1 MLIWIYSAMPA
12 MGYRPQ
18 LVMDLFALQP
28 AIVRVAPNNAAQP
41 AKISKAAKVSVPEK
55 VMLVSHTGSHI
66 QLPMASL
73 RTSSPIE
80 NILSHVSDS
89 TFEVYE
95 PSIPVV
101 THAAPSKFLDES
113 AKPILPWNEKLVNL
127 NLSATALETVIL
139 TISKQTGVNV
149 VLLAKTDQK
158 VTINVT
164 QMPIGDALRHLSMLA
179 GLRTIKVRNTIVMAE
194 EATLKGAYPKEYDLE
209 YNNVAKPA
217 DADPS
222 KGSTTTPVQ
231 PPVEVVDTIQRIYT
245 LKYQGA
251 TQVVTSLKEYF
262 TSKKVTIVALPNTL
276 LPNIGAAGNSGSG
289 SGSSGGNSGSP
300 SGGAAVPVDTR
311 AKRVLLSGPAA
322 AVQESILIL
331 QQMDIPR
338 RQVEITVT
346 IHDVSNDALRD
357 AGVTWDFGQST
368 ISEAVNGNMNVGT
381 FSRTGLSFVGTIHA
395 LEQANKAK
403 LLASPNISVMD
414 GELGSILIGE
424 KRRFPVVTGTTSNG
438 QFIYSTEEQNV
449 GIYML
454 VATDITD
461 DGTVTLA
468 INAQVS
474 SILGFLQ
481 LNGGSYPQI
490 STRESKSTLLLKDG
504 QTMLMGGLLRDEEI
518 VNLQKVPF
526 LGQIP
531 FFGELFKSRKTQ
543 KNSSQ
548 LLISITP
555 HIIKQ

>member
-1 MLIWIYSAMPA
+1 MLNWFFTALPA
-12 MGYRPQ
+12 TGHQPNLAANFMAAELAVVRTKTAPMVKKTAPKLLMVSHYEGHLGITNKSKVQPPIQ
-18 LVMDLFALQP
+18 TILPEVAGHLFLLGEPISRLAQQTAP
-28 AIVRVAPNNAAQP
+28 AKFDSSAQP
-41 AKISKAAKVSVPEK
+41 V
-55 VMLVSHTGSHI
+55 
-66 QLPMASL
+66 
-73 RTSSPIE
+73 
-80 NILSHVSDS
+80 
-89 TFEVYE
+89 
-95 PSIPVV
+95 
-101 THAAPSKFLDES
+101 
-113 AKPILPWNEKLVNL
+113 LPWNQKLVNL
-127 NLSATALETVIL
+127 NLSSTAIGTVVSIL
-139 TISKQTGVNV
+139 GKQTGINI
-149 VLLAKTDQK
+149 VLLSKSDEK
-158 VTINVT
+158 VTMNVS
-164 QMPIGDALRHLSMLA
+164 QMPVGDALKHLAMLA
-179 GLRTIKVRNTIVMAE
+179 GLRSLKVKNTIVMAD

-209 YNNVAKPA
+209 YNQPVKPEATDTAK
-217 DADPS
+217 
-222 KGSTTTPVQ
+222 TTPDTI
-231 PPVEVVDTIQRIYT
+231 PPKKDPELVVDNIQRIYS

-251 TQVVTSLKEYF
+251 TQLVTSLKEYLL
-262 TSKKVTIVALPNTL
+262 TKKVSIVAMPNTL
-276 LPNIGAAGNSGSG
+276 LPTVGNTGSNSGSSTSGGGSNSGSG
-289 SGSSGGNSGSP
+289 GTGTVVADS
-300 SGGAAVPVDTR
+300 R

-322 AVQESILIL
+322 AVQETILIL
-331 QQMDIPR
+331 QQMDTPR

-346 IHDVSNDALRD
+346 IHDVSNDALKD

-368 ISEAVNGNMNVGT
+368 ISEAVNGNVNVGT

-403 LLASPNISVMD
+403 LLASPNLSVMD

-454 VATDITD
+454 LATDITE
-461 DGTVTLA
+461 DGTITLA

-518 VNLQKVPF
+518 VNLQKVPY
-526 LGQIP
+526 LSQLP
-531 FFGELFKSRKTQ
+531 FFGKLFESRKTQ

>member
-1 MLIWIYSAMPA
+1 
-12 MGYRPQ
+12 
-18 LVMDLFALQP
+18 LQ
-28 AIVRVAPNNAAQP
+28 
-41 AKISKAAKVSVPEK
+41 
-55 VMLVSHTGSHI
+55 
-66 QLPMASL
+66 
-73 RTSSPIE
+73 
-80 NILSHVSDS
+80 
-89 TFEVYE
+89 
-95 PSIPVV
+95 
-101 THAAPSKFLDES
+101 
-113 AKPILPWNEKLVNL
+113 PILPWNQKLVNL
-127 NLSATALETVIL
+127 NLSSTAIGTVVSIL
-139 TISKQTGVNV
+139 GKQTGINI
-149 VLLAKTDQK
+149 VLLSKSDEK
-158 VTINVT
+158 VTMNVA
-164 QMPIGDALRHLSMLA
+164 QMPVGDALKHLAMLA
-179 GLRTIKVRNTIVMAE
+179 GLRSIKIKNTIVMAD
-194 EATLKGAYPKEYDLE
+194 EATLKGAYPKEFDLE
-209 YNNVAKPA
+209 YNVAPKPEVT
-217 DADPS
+217 DTT
-222 KGSTTTPVQ
+222 KTTTDNAKTTPESV
-231 PPVEVVDTIQRIYT
+231 VVDNIQRIYS

-251 TQVVTSLKEYF
+251 TQLVTSLKEYLA
-262 TSKKVTIVALPNTL
+262 TKKVSIVALPNTL
-276 LPNIGAAGNSGSG
+276 LPTVGNAGSNSGSSSNSG
-289 SGSSGGNSGSP
+289 GGSSTGASGTAPADS
-300 SGGAAVPVDTR
+300 R

-322 AVQESILIL
+322 AVQETILIL
-331 QQMDIPR
+331 QQMDTPR

-346 IHDVSNDALRD
+346 IHDVSNDALKD

-368 ISEAVNGNMNVGT
+368 ISEAVNGNVNVGT

-403 LLASPNISVMD
+403 LLASPNLSVMD

-454 VATDITD
+454 VASDITE

-518 VNLQKVPF
+518 VNLQKVPY
-526 LGQIP
+526 LSQIP
-531 FFGELFKSRKTQ
+531 FFGRLFESRKTQ

-555 HIIKQ
+555 HIIKQQ

>member
-1 MLIWIYSAMPA
+1 MFTWFYSALPTMGHRPGLLVDFLALEPA
-12 MGYRPQ
+12 
-18 LVMDLFALQP
+18 V
-28 AIVRVAPNNAAQP
+28 VRSMA
-41 AKISKAAKVSVPEK
+41 SSKVSVKESVAPPQVFLTSHYSCYIYLPAECPLK
-55 VMLVSHTGSHI
+55 SQSSVLVTK
-66 QLPMASL
+66 
-73 RTSSPIE
+73 SSPIE
-80 NILSHVSDS
+80 FSPI
-89 TFEVYE
+89 E
-95 PSIPVV
+95 PVLPSAPQSAPEKFAEAPQPNKPWDQRLV
-101 THAAPSKFLDES
+101 T
-113 AKPILPWNEKLVNL
+113 L
-127 NLSATALETVIL
+127 NLSATAIESVVAVL
-139 TISKQTGVNV
+139 SKQTGVNI

-158 VTINVT
+158 VTISVS
-164 QMPIGDALRHLSMLA
+164 QMPVGDALKHLAMLA
-179 GLRTIKVRNTIVMAE
+179 GLRTIKVKNAVIIADD
-194 EATLKGAYPKEYDLE
+194 ATLKSAYPKEYELE
-209 YNNVAKPA
+209 YALVTKPEL
-217 DADPS
+217 P
-222 KGSTTTPVQ
+222 K
-231 PPVEVVDTIQRIYT
+231 PPAPQLNPAPEVVDSIQRIYS
-245 LKYQGA
+245 LRYQGA
-251 TQVVTSLKEYF
+251 TQLVTALKEYLA
-262 TSKKVTIVALPNTL
+262 SKKVMIVALPNTL
-276 LPNIGAAGNSGSG
+276 LPNIGSGGSGSSSGSTGNSQGASGSG
-289 SGSSGGNSGSP
+289 S
-300 SGGAAVPVDTR
+300 ATAPVDSR

-322 AVQESILIL
+322 AVQETILVL

-368 ISEAVNGNMNVGT
+368 ISEAVNGNFNVGT
-381 FSRTGLSFVGTIHA
+381 FSRSGLSFVGTIHA

-403 LLASPNISVMD
+403 LLASPNLSVID

-518 VNLQKVPF
+518 VNLQKVPY
-526 LGQIP
+526 LSQIP